1 MFHHLWAFLSLVKL
15 TRKIKHYT
23 LYSDIEKLHSFG
35 FRVNKWQI
43 WGKTALL
50 NDLVLFVYPGWIL
63 RTGIV
68 DNKSNFHIFGKK
80 WGFKVRDQLLNLDH
94 KFGAG
99 DTTEMFYLSPI
110 WGMVQ
115 VQSLG
120 YLYGILHPMR
130 DFYLFVFK

>member
-1 MFHHLWAFLSLVKL
+1 MFHFLWAFLSQVRL
-15 TRKIKHYT
+15 TCKIKHST

-35 FRVNKWQI
+35 FRINKWQI
-43 WGKTALL
+43 GDKTPLL
-50 NDLVLFVYPGWIL
+50 NDLVLFIYPGWIF
-63 RTGIV
+63 RTGIL
-68 DNKSNFHIFGKK
+68 NKKSNFHILGKK
-80 WGFKVRDQLLNLDH
+80 WGFKIRDQLLNLDH

-120 YLYGILHPMR
+120 CLYELLHPIR
-130 DFYLFVFK
+130 DFNLFVFK